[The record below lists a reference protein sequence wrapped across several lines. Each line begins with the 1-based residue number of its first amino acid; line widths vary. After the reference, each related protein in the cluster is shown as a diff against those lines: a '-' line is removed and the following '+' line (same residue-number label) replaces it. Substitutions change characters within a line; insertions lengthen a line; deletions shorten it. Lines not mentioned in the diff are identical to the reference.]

1 MSTKLLSLTAAATV
15 IAAGSIAA
23 TQAGGAAP
31 AHAAK
36 LSPVL
41 IHETFTP
48 LPCSGKPGHRTTLQ
62 QEGCAE
68 QQILKTDAQINTES
82 KAIFPLLGGDAAR
95 RRFNAAQRAWIGYR
109 RADCLSMSE
118 VFAGGSQAP
127 VVAAL
132 CDASRNVRRVKDLRA
147 FHAALSHGR

>member
-1 MSTKLLSLTAAATV
+1 LSLTAAATV
-15 IAAGSIAA
+15 IASA
-23 TQAGGAAP
+23 TMAVAQAGGAGS

-41 IHETFTP
+41 VHETFTP

-68 QQILKTDAQINTES
+68 QQILKSDAQINALANT
-82 KAIFPLLGGDAAR
+82 IFPLLANDAAR

-109 RADCLSMSE
+109 RADCLSMAD
-118 VFAGGSQAP
+118 VFAGGSQSP

-132 CDASRNVRRVKDLRA
+132 CAANRNVRRVQDLRA
-147 FHAALSHGR
+147 FRSALSHGG